1 MPYSQPPGP
10 PGPPRQAHPG
20 GPPPPPNQGYPP
32 PGPPHGGQLQYQ
44 PYPPHGYPQGLPLPP
59 GNLPPPPHDEAQHH
73 AYIQQQMQMG
83 GHPPPHPPPPQSSG
97 PPPGYGNDGR
107 AGGPTYGHFP
117 PPQPAG
123 GHPQQQQPPNERVK
137 VIRGSAGGGPHRRDS
152 TDSDGGGGHANGV
165 HRKEKRRRIVVGGR
179 DPSKERFHKFFMETR
194 ERLTVT
200 NRILLANP
208 SDSGEYAL
216 RLYPY
221 SLERSAL
228 LSQIGHDEDNGLESA
243 QTTYDE
249 EKTKIEDE
257 WKKGKERIRERLLE
271 SLEERRKKAR
281 EEMASDGALADVPTF
296 DPPAPPRSSTR
307 DRKPPP
313 FVLAAPHPFGAAG
326 EDMVSPFPLPLT
338 SYAGGTGA
346 WSAKGKRQK
355 GVGAGGLT
363 LGKAISALQ
372 GLKESE
378 IEADLGEVKKAVKRK
393 RGTRQSASTTSSPP
407 SPTTLALAALNMT
420 RDDLARHTD
429 QMRCFLSA
437 AAPPIHTL
445 PQNQV
450 IHPYSNHP
458 SSSTTTSASAVKS
471 ETTDPLPI
479 LPTRPSMDAV
489 LERGE
494 RRKKDLKRQYSN
506 SIGSSTS
513 TGLDDHHQS
522 GNNNTTAVEDFP
534 PPPSSGNNTTDPTAT
549 AASNA
554 NALPTPGLLYPAAP
568 TSSDSRTVAKGASRS
583 SSVCSSLAYQQDV
596 FYTSRP
602 PSVAPTM
609 SLTHPSLRRSQS
621 ISSQASGHQSVAG
634 DDVGDPDTNSTV
646 DETHAESV
654 DEILGLAPAPSR
666 QQHISDSADAASSGH
681 QTSGVTLQTPVKAPY
696 NPVASG
702 STPYQPVPLP
712 SSSSATR
719 VGGGAYPSSS
729 PVYKYQ
735 PATSPA
741 GPRTPYRP
749 PIHLKHPLTANVPGR
764 PRSALHSS
772 SPMPMPAT
780 SSPAHDSSPVNLAAL
795 PFRLP
800 PGPRLTSKPHYSYAA
815 LIGQALMSS
824 PTQRLSLN
832 QIYTWIS
839 MAYPYFKRGE
849 AGWQNSIR
857 HNLSL
862 NGCFVK
868 IKRDDG
874 EKGKGSWWS
883 IREGDE
889 ACFAGGGFQRQ
900 GRANGRKRKGKADK
914 DQDANAEAAE
924 ATEQDDEGASP
935 KKKKKTTSTSSGY
948 RPATGS
954 DPNSMIPR
962 GGYSRSASTSTTAT
976 SVHTMASSASYD
988 SVASYATGGYGV
1000 PIYYGTTP
1008 YGAGYVQY
1016 ATSHPSGVPPS
1027 FPSAMS
1033 AEPHPA
1039 FAGTS
1044 TERRGGSTH
1053 VRTPASNGY
1062 ALRPAASHPSS
1073 SPLASRSTR
1082 SIEMSSE
1089 DEEEEEPESEDDQP
1103 ENASNRAMTEMRM
1116 PPHRSPV
1123 HTLSSQQSPT
1133 RSLRSPTAY
1142 MEPGRVQDVREM
1154 YEGVSHERHV
1164 DSLTME
1170 EEQAEAEREQSPTAH
1185 DAVMLPP
1192 ASQDTAPLPLGQPFA
1207 LSDSAATAVEDNEEG
1222 AEDAP
1227 GIEKSTLQPGFH
1239 FVPPLPKTSTDTAE
1253 DTVTVK
1259 QEPDGGATRGLDD
1272 EGFSNFFSSSPVHQ
1286 RSRQNAR
1293 FPTSRANGS
1302 SDLLS
1307 RVIESKTAKRGSTH
1321 VRQQSTSGA
1330 SPTKPIF
1337 PAVPTTPR
1345 RDARPRTPPPPSER
1359 APKEPAQENE
1369 DDRLLKDM
1377 DPTVAAA
1384 VTALTSL
1391 SPMRTPV
1398 SHAALH
1404 MSPAPPRSSDL
1415 AQYKHS
1421 LGPHSPFRTPGR
1433 TPSTAGRPFDY
1444 YDYLGDGVGGSGD
1457 DSATKSMLGS
1467 GLVPRTPATPMTGG
1481 IFGSHNL
1488 YQSPSLPSPGWRR
1501 Y

>member
-1 MPYSQPPGP
+1 M
-10 PGPPRQAHPG
+10 
-20 GPPPPPNQGYPP
+20 
-32 PGPPHGGQLQYQ
+32 QL
-44 PYPPHGYPQGLPLPP
+44 
-59 GNLPPPPHDEAQHH
+59 
-73 AYIQQQMQMG
+73 G
-83 GHPPPHPPPPQSSG
+83 GHPPPHPGPPGQPPG
-97 PPPGYGNDGR
+97 PPPPGYGGDYR

-117 PPQPAG
+117 PPQPPPG
-123 GHPQQQQPPNERVK
+123 GQPQQQQQPPNERVK
-137 VIRGSAGGGPHRRDS
+137 VIRGSGGPHRRDS
-152 TDSDGGGGHANGV
+152 TDSDGGGGHANGI
-165 HRKEKRRRIVVGGR
+165 HRKEKRRRIVPGGR
-179 DPSKERFHKFFMETR
+179 DHSRERFHKFFMETR

-216 RLYPY
+216 RMYPH
-221 SLERSAL
+221 SLERAAL
-228 LSQIGHDEDNGLESA
+228 LSQIEHDEENGLESA
-243 QTTYDE
+243 QNAYDE
-249 EKTKIEDE
+249 EKTRVEDE

-296 DPPAPPRSSTR
+296 DPPAPTRSSTR

-313 FVLAAPHPFGAAG
+313 FTLAAPHPFGAAG

-346 WSAKGKRQK
+346 WSAKGKRQR

-363 LGKAISALQ
+363 LGKAIGSLQ

-393 RGTRQSASTTSSPP
+393 RGTRQSSTTTTQPP

-445 PQNQV
+445 PQNPV
-450 IHPYSNHP
+450 IQPYSTLPP
-458 SSSTTTSASAVKS
+458 SSSSTSVAATAVKS
-471 ETTDPLPI
+471 ETTDPHPTLPV
-479 LPTRPSMDAV
+479 PTRPSMDAV

-494 RRKKDLKRQYSN
+494 RRKNHLKRHYSN
-506 SIGSSTS
+506 SIASSASTGGDDPHQSANNNNTTRVEDFPVPSGSS
-513 TGLDDHHQS
+513 S
-522 GNNNTTAVEDFP
+522 GNNNMA
-534 PPPSSGNNTTDPTAT
+534 SAT
-549 AASNA
+549 AATNPSA
-554 NALPTPGLLYPAAP
+554 VPTNGLLYPTAP
-568 TSSDSRTVAKGASRS
+568 TPSDSRTVAKGASRS

-596 FYTSRP
+596 FYSSRP
-602 PSVAPTM
+602 PSAAP
-609 SLTHPSLRRSQS
+609 THPSLRRSQS
-621 ISSQASGHQSVAG
+621 ISSQLSGHHSAAG
-634 DDVGDPDTNSTV
+634 DDLGDPDTNSTV
-646 DETHAESV
+646 DEHHAESV
-654 DEILGLAPAPSR
+654 DEILGLAPALSR
-666 QQHISDSADAASSGH
+666 QYNPESADSASSGQ
-681 QTSGVTLQTPVKAPY
+681 QTSGISLTMQTPVKAHQQPGE
-696 NPVASG
+696 PG
-702 STPYQPVPLP
+702 STPYQPVPIP
-712 SSSSATR
+712 SSSATR
-719 VGGGAYPSSS
+719 VGAYPSSS

-749 PIHLKHPLTANVPGR
+749 PIHLKHPLTANIPGGR
-764 PRSALHSS
+764 PRNAFPSS
-772 SPMPMPAT
+772 SPMPMHAT
-780 SSPAHDSSPVNLAAL
+780 SSPAHDSSPVNPASL
-795 PFRLP
+795 PFCLP
-800 PGPRLTSKPHYSYAA
+800 PGPRLASKPHYSYAA

-824 PTQRLSLN
+824 PTKRLSLN

-900 GRANGRKRKGKADK
+900 GRANGRKRKGKAEK
-914 DQDANAEAAE
+914 DQDAEAAE
-924 ATEQDDEGASP
+924 TTEQDDEGASP
-935 KKKKKTTSTSSGY
+935 KKKKKTAASHRPTS
-948 RPATGS
+948 S

-988 SVASYATGGYGV
+988 SVASYATSGYGV
-1000 PIYYGTTP
+1000 PIYYGATP

-1016 ATSHPSGVPPS
+1016 PAPHAPSIPS
-1027 FPSAMS
+1027 FPSAAHAMA
-1033 AEPHPA
+1033 AEQHAALTGGAP
-1039 FAGTS
+1039 
-1044 TERRGGSTH
+1044 ERRSSTH
-1053 VRTPASNGY
+1053 VRIPASNGY

-1082 SIEMSSE
+1082 SVEMSSE
-1089 DEEEEEPESEDDQP
+1089 DEEEEEPESEDDQIQ
-1103 ENASNRAMTEMRM
+1103 NASNRAMAEMRM

-1123 HTLSSQQSPT
+1123 RSIAAQQSPT
-1133 RSLRSPTAY
+1133 RSLRHRSPTDY
-1142 MEPGRVQDVREM
+1142 MDTGRVPDVREM

-1185 DAVMLPP
+1185 DAGSLPRDN
-1192 ASQDTAPLPLGQPFA
+1192 ALRALGQPFA
-1207 LSDSAATAVEDNEEG
+1207 LNDSAATAVEMSGNEEG
-1222 AEDAP
+1222 AEDGSAA
-1227 GIEKSTLQPGFH
+1227 EKNTLQPGFH
-1239 FVPPLPKTSTDTAE
+1239 FVPPLPKTHAETADE
-1253 DTVTVK
+1253 TVVVK
-1259 QEPDGGATRGLDD
+1259 QEPDAGGNLAIRGLDD

-1286 RSRQNAR
+1286 RSRPNGRFAGAR
-1293 FPTSRANGS
+1293 ASGS
-1302 SDLLS
+1302 GSDLLS
-1307 RVIESKTAKRGSTH
+1307 RVIESKTAKRGTAQA
-1321 VRQQSTSGA
+1321 RQQSNNGT

-1345 RDARPRTPPPPSER
+1345 RDTRPRTPPPPGER
-1359 APKEPAQENE
+1359 APKDPGQDNE
-1369 DDRLLKDM
+1369 EDRLLKDM

-1433 TPSTAGRPFDY
+1433 TPSAARPAFDY
-1444 YDYLGDGVGGSGD
+1444 YDYLGEGVGGSAD

-1467 GLVPRTPATPMTGG
+1467 SLVPRTPATPMTGG